1 MMSNCEKEFP
11 ERLEKLRIKKGVSA
25 RSMSLA
31 LGQNAGYIS
40 SIEKGRAMPSMA
52 IFFAICEYLEIAP
65 QDFFEYDMREPEKL
79 RKVLTE
85 LRYLDT
91 QSLQGIS
98 ILVSGLPRKNK
109 LNDGCLRSFVV

>member
-1 MMSNCEKEFP
+1 MKKCEKEFP
-11 ERLEKLRIKKGVSA
+11 ERLENLRIKKGVSA

-40 SIEKGRAMPSMA
+40 SIEKGRALPSMA

-65 QDFFEYDMREPEKL
+65 QDFFEYDVKEPDKL
-79 RKVLTE
+79 RKLFDE

-98 ILVSGLPRKNK
+98 ILVERLAQEK
-109 LNDGCLRSFVV
+109 

>member
-1 MMSNCEKEFP
+1 MMNEREKEFL

-40 SIEKGRAMPSMA
+40 SIEKGRTLPSMA

-65 QDFFEYDMREPEKL
+65 RDFFEYDVEEPEKL
-79 RKVLTE
+79 RKLFDD
-85 LRYLDT
+85 LRCLDS
-91 QSLQGIS
+91 QALQGIS
-98 ILVSGLPRKNK
+98 ILVERLAREK
-109 LNDGCLRSFVV
+109 

>member
-1 MMSNCEKEFP
+1 MISKCEKEFT

-40 SIEKGRAMPSMA
+40 SIEKGRALPSMA
-52 IFFAICEYLEIAP
+52 IFFEICEYLEIAP
-65 QDFFEYDMREPEKL
+65 QDFFEYDMKEPEKL
-79 RKVLTE
+79 RKLFGE

-98 ILVSGLPRKNK
+98 ILVEK
-109 LNDGCLRSFVV
+109 LARENVD